1 MKLGAIA
8 SLSEAD
14 AFYAYHSLVWPALR
28 DAARGPLI
36 RARHHG
42 RPCRGVDVSRWCD
55 DCEETVED
63 RIVAGFRGFRE
74 STHGTVRRTRAGEP
88 LREMSTIVDWVT
100 SPAAGNEG
108 IDGPARLL
116 RRRPVQGEPAG
127 ARAARAQLVHYPL
140 LNLEAQ
146 VRRDDAVARGAS
158 ARPERDL
165 KQAKWAA
172 PLRADSAAF
181 DLLVDAV
188 VRLRNGHQ
196 DPHAIPGAMLDQLGL
211 DLATARRLLREELEL
226 LRSLRRD
233 FFMANVALYL
243 HDDEPLPWQ
252 TVPESSPED
261 LVIRA
266 EEETTA
272 RKALSGILA
281 EGDRR
286 VHLLLARICAAA
298 SRPDSQ
304 LVSWTATQFGVQSD
318 EAETLVRDWVRQVCQ
333 AGLDWTAQRCDT
345 TPAQ

>member
-1 MKLGAIA
+1 MGDQKI
-8 SLSEAD
+8 
-14 AFYAYHSLVWPALR
+14 
-28 DAARGPLI
+28 
-36 RARHHG
+36 
-42 RPCRGVDVSRWCD
+42 
-55 DCEETVED
+55 
-63 RIVAGFRGFRE
+63 AGFADLRE
-74 STHGTVRRTRAGEP
+74 VLQGKVRRTRAGEP
-88 LREMSTIVDWVT
+88 LREMSMIAEWVT
-100 SPAAGNEG
+100 SPSAAAED
-108 IDGPARLL
+108 IDGLARLL
-116 RRRPVQGEPAG
+116 GRRPTAGEPAG
-127 ARAARAQLVHYPL
+127 VRAARAQLVHYRL

-211 DLATARRLLREELEL
+211 DLATARRLLREALDL
-226 LRSLRRD
+226 LRSLRRE

-304 LVSWTATQFGVQSD
+304 LVAWTATQFGVGSD
-318 EAETLVRDWVRQVCQ
+318 EAETLVRGWVRQVCQ
-333 AGLDWTAQRCDT
+333 AGLDWTAERCNT
-345 TPAQ
+345 TPTQ

>member
-42 RPCRGVDVSRWCD
+42 RPCSGVDVDRWCD
-55 DCEETVED
+55 ECEQTMGD
-63 RIVAGFRGFRE
+63 QKIAGFEDIRE
-74 STHGTVRRTRAGEP
+74 VLQGKVRRTRAGEP
-88 LREMSTIVDWVT
+88 LREMSTIVEWVT
-100 SPAAGNEG
+100 SPTAAVED
-108 IDGPARLL
+108 IDGLARLL
-116 RRRPVQGEPAG
+116 RRRPTAGESAG
-127 ARAARAQLVHYPL
+127 VRAARAQLVHYRL

-146 VRRDDAVARGAS
+146 VRREDAVARGAS

-165 KQAKWAA
+165 KQAKWAT

-181 DLLVDAV
+181 ALLVDAI

-211 DLATARRLLREELEL
+211 DPVTARRLLREELDL

-272 RKALSGILA
+272 RKALSGILV

-286 VHLLLARICAAA
+286 AHLLLARICAAA
-298 SRPDSQ
+298 SKPDSQ
-304 LVSWTATQFGVQSD
+304 LVAWTATQFGVESA
-318 EAETLVRDWVRQVCQ
+318 EAETFVRGWVKQVCQ
-333 AGLDWTAQRCDT
+333 AGLDWTAERFKTKTFQ
-345 TPAQ
+345 